1 MKTIFKERERNLLG
15 EQVSLGSVVK
25 FKSVDTEFN
34 EYSFEELTNTTIFSI
49 FPSINTRVCDLQT
62 TQMNKVAQN
71 YPQFDFVAISLDL
84 PTALKE
90 WCGAHNVENIKAV
103 SDYKDREFGMKTA
116 FLMDEVFL
124 LNRGIIV
131 LNKNNEVIYISRNEN
146 VHSQIDFK
154 TLDIFLKTL

>member
-1 MKTIFKERERNLLG
+1 
-15 EQVSLGSVVK
+15 
-25 FKSVDTEFN
+25 
-34 EYSFEELTNTTIFSI
+34 
-49 FPSINTRVCDLQT
+49 
-62 TQMNKVAQN
+62 
-71 YPQFDFVAISLDL
+71 
-84 PTALKE
+84 
-90 WCGAHNVENIKAV
+90 
-103 SDYKDREFGMKTA
+103 MKTA